1 MEYRAGSCGQK
12 SPGDV
17 ELAPAI
23 TFLCTLN
30 SMKIKTSALK
40 LLVNLF
46 LLTAGSLLCAAAIN
60 GILIPSQFLAGGI
73 SGLSLLIHY
82 VMPVVPV
89 GVANFLLNIPLF
101 VVGWMFVG
109 RRFFWYSLAGMM
121 IFSAAL
127 FMPVPALP
135 INDPLLKAL
144 SAGILSG
151 IGSGIILKSLGSGG
165 GLDILSV
172 ILLKRF
178 SIRIGT
184 TVMGFNALL
193 LMACLFRFNLEI
205 VLYTLI
211 YFFVTTQL
219 VNVVVTGLN
228 QRKAVMVVSPQWQEI
243 ANEIMATMQRG
254 VTIVNGEGGYTGQPL
269 RIIWSVVTFQELS
282 RFKEMV
288 TSHDPQAFMVVTET
302 LEVMGKGIGN
312 QPHW

>member
-1 MEYRAGSCGQK
+1 
-12 SPGDV
+12 
-17 ELAPAI
+17 
-23 TFLCTLN
+23 
-30 SMKIKTSALK
+30 MKTKTAALK
-40 LLVNLF
+40 LGVNLF
-46 LLTAGSLLCAAAIN
+46 LITTGSLLCAAAIN
-60 GILIPSQFLAGGI
+60 GILIPNQFLAGGI

-82 VMPVVPV
+82 LSPVVPV

-101 VVGWMFVG
+101 VVGWLFVG
-109 RRFFWYSLAGMM
+109 RRFFWYSLAGMT

-127 FMPVPALP
+127 LLPLPALP
-135 INDPLLKAL
+135 IHDPLLKAL
-144 SAGILSG
+144 TAGIISG

-184 TVMGFNALL
+184 TVMGFDALL
-193 LMACLFRFNLEI
+193 LLACLFHFSLEI

-219 VNVVVTGLN
+219 VNMVVTGLN

-243 ANEIMATMQRG
+243 AREIMETMQRG

-269 RIIWSVVTFQELS
+269 RIIYSVVTFQELS

-288 TSHDPQAFMVVTET
+288 QSFDPQAFMVVTET

>member
-1 MEYRAGSCGQK
+1 MKKK
-12 SPGDV
+12 SF
-17 ELAPAI
+17 
-23 TFLCTLN
+23 T
-30 SMKIKTSALK
+30 LK
-40 LLVNLF
+40 LGANLF
-46 LLTAGSLLCAAAIN
+46 LITAGSLLCAGAIN
-60 GILIPSQFLAGGI
+60 GILIPNQFLAGGI

-82 VMPVVPV
+82 LFPVVPV
-89 GVANFLLNIPLF
+89 GAANFLLNIPLF
-101 VVGWMFVG
+101 VVGWLFVG
-109 RRFFWYSLAGMM
+109 RRFFWYSLAGMT

-127 FMPVPALP
+127 LLPFPVPP
-135 INDPLLKAL
+135 IHDPLLNAL
-144 SAGILSG
+144 TAGILSG

-193 LMACLFRFNLEI
+193 LLACLFHFSLEI

-219 VNVVVTGLN
+219 VNMVVTGLN

-243 ANEIMATMQRG
+243 AREIMETMQRG

-269 RIIWSVVTFQELS
+269 RIIYSVVTFQELS

-288 TSHDPQAFMVVTET
+288 QSFDPQAFMVVTET

>member
-1 MEYRAGSCGQK
+1 MR
-12 SPGDV
+12 
-17 ELAPAI
+17 
-23 TFLCTLN
+23 F
-30 SMKIKTSALK
+30 SMKIKSTALK
-40 LLVNLF
+40 LGTNLV

-60 GILIPSQFLAGGI
+60 GILIPNRFLAGGV

-82 VMPVVPV
+82 LMPFVPV
-89 GVANFLLNIPLF
+89 GLANFLLNIPLF
-101 VVGWMFVG
+101 MVGWVFVG
-109 RRFFWYSLAGMM
+109 HRFFWYSLAGMS

-127 FMPVPALP
+127 LLPLPTLP
-135 INDPLLKAL
+135 IRDPLLSAL
-144 SAGILSG
+144 SAGVLSG
-151 IGSGIILKSLGSGG
+151 IGNGVILKSLGSGG

-184 TVMGFNALL
+184 TVMGFNVVLL
-193 LMACLFRFNLEI
+193 LSCLFHFNLEI

-228 QRKAVMVVSPQWQEI
+228 QRKAVMVVSPQWQAI
-243 ANEIMATMQRG
+243 ARDIMETMQRG
-254 VTIVNGEGGYTGQPL
+254 VTIVNGEGGYTGHPL
-269 RIIWSVVTFQELS
+269 RIIYSVVTFQELS

-288 TSHDPQAFMVVTET
+288 QSHDPQAFMVVTET

>member
-1 MEYRAGSCGQK
+1 MKKK
-12 SPGDV
+12 SF
-17 ELAPAI
+17 
-23 TFLCTLN
+23 T
-30 SMKIKTSALK
+30 LK
-40 LLVNLF
+40 LGANLF
-46 LLTAGSLLCAAAIN
+46 LITAGSLLCAGAIN
-60 GILIPSQFLAGGI
+60 GILIPNQFLAGGI

-82 VMPVVPV
+82 LFPVVPV
-89 GVANFLLNIPLF
+89 GAANFLLNIPLF
-101 VVGWMFVG
+101 VVGWLFVG
-109 RRFFWYSLAGMM
+109 RRFFWYSLAGMT

-127 FMPVPALP
+127 LLPFPVPP
-135 INDPLLKAL
+135 IHDPLLNAL
-144 SAGILSG
+144 TAGILSG
-151 IGSGIILKSLGSGG
+151 IGSGVILKSLGSGG

-184 TVMGFNALL
+184 TVMAFNALL
-193 LMACLFRFNLEI
+193 LLACLFRFSLEI

-219 VNVVVTGLN
+219 VNMVVTGLN

-243 ANEIMATMQRG
+243 AREIMETMQRG

-269 RIIWSVVTFQELS
+269 RIIYSVVTFQELS

-288 TSHDPQAFMVVTET
+288 QSHDPHAFLVVTET

>member
-1 MEYRAGSCGQK
+1 
-12 SPGDV
+12 
-17 ELAPAI
+17 
-23 TFLCTLN
+23 
-30 SMKIKTSALK
+30 MKIKSTALK
-40 LLVNLF
+40 LGTNLV

-60 GILIPSQFLAGGI
+60 GILMPNRFLAGGV

-82 VMPVVPV
+82 LLPFVPV
-89 GVANFLLNIPLF
+89 GFANFLLNIPLF
-101 VVGWMFVG
+101 GVGWVFVG
-109 RRFFWYSLAGMM
+109 RRFFWYSLAGMS
-121 IFSAAL
+121 IFSAVL
-127 FMPVPALP
+127 LLPFPTLP
-135 INDPLLKAL
+135 IRDPLLSAL
-144 SAGILSG
+144 SAGVLSG
-151 IGSGIILKSLGSGG
+151 IGNGVILKSLGSAG

-172 ILLKRF
+172 ILFKRF

-184 TVMGFNALL
+184 TVMGFNVLL
-193 LMACLFRFNLEI
+193 LLACLFRFSLEI

-228 QRKAVMVVSPQWQEI
+228 QRKAVMVVSPQWQAI
-243 ANEIMATMQRG
+243 AHEIMETMQRG

-269 RIIWSVVTFQELS
+269 RIIYSVVTFQELS

-288 TSHDPQAFMVVTET
+288 QSHDPQAFMVVTET